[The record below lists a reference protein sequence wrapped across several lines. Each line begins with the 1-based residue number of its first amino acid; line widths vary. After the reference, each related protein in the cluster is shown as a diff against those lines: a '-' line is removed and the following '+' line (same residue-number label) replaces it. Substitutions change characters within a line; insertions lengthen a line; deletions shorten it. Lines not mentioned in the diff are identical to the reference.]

1 MLSKVG
7 NEFHFLLVWRRLGM
21 AKNIFH
27 LMFITTVTLEDLN
40 VEKLGVNSVSMD
52 HDRNNVLQNVKVNVT
67 TQIKENL
74 A

>member
-1 MLSKVG
+1 VEKVG
-7 NEFHFLLVWRRLGM
+7 DV

-27 LMFITTVTLEDLN
+27 LMFITMVTLQGLN
-40 VEKLGVNSVSMD
+40 VEKLGVNFISMD
-52 HDRNNVLQNVKVNVT
+52 CDGNNVLQNVKVSVS